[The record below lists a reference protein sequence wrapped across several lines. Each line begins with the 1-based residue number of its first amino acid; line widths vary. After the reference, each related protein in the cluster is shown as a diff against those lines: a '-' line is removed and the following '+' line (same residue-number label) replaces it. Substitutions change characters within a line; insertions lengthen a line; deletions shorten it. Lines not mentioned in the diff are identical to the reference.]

1 MGLSLKWLPL
11 AKPMQQPTKNR
22 GTSNGV
28 GFLTRFCL
36 SGTLGEDNY
45 QSFSMAIQAIKNIM
59 KKIHSVAIDGHQ
71 MMKRHVTT
79 NQKTVLVMGGGI
91 MMR

>member
-1 MGLSLKWLPL
+1 M
-11 AKPMQQPTKNR
+11 
-22 GTSNGV
+22 
-28 GFLTRFCL
+28 
-36 SGTLGEDNY
+36 LGEDNH

-59 KKIHSVAIDGHQ
+59 KKIHSVTIDGHQ

-79 NQKTVLVMGGGI
+79 NQKSVLVMGGGI